1 MAPEE
6 LELPPD
12 TDPGADVGAAEVAEL
27 RRRLDEAL
35 HTLDAIQNGS
45 VDAVVVNGPK
55 GPQIF
60 TLESPD
66 QPFRTF
72 VEGMREGALTLNSDG
87 VVLYANT
94 FFAALVERP
103 AAEVVG

>member
-1 MAPEE
+1 MASEE
-6 LELPPD
+6 LEPPPD
-12 TDPGADVGAAEVAEL
+12 TDSDPGPAATEVAEL

-60 TLESPD
+60 TLESPRSWPD
-66 QPFRTF
+66 
-72 VEGMREGALTLNSDG
+72 
-87 VVLYANT
+87 
-94 FFAALVERP
+94 AATSTQRCKRP
-103 AAEVVG
+103 